1 MDAVTYLL
9 DNSKYFSTRED
20 GLRLYKCNL
29 SVEERKKSGLKIF
42 MACAICEWKV
52 IILFPEFDIINAM
65 DIRECI
71 LQHESAHCHGIMDEG
86 EADKYAIERTS
97 EAAYLRAVEA
107 SKQIL
112 DMLGLNKKHVRNV
125 LE

>member
-29 SVEERKKSGLKIF
+29 SVEERKKSGVKIF
-42 MACAICEWKV
+42 MACAIYSHKA
-52 IILFPEFDIINAM
+52 IILFPEFDIIHAM

-71 LQHESAHCHGIMDEG
+71 LQHESAHCHGIMDED

-97 EAAYLRAVEA
+97 ETAYLRAVEA
-107 SKQIL
+107 SKAIRNMLLL
-112 DMLGLNKKHVRNV
+112 DKKHVRNV